1 MMAHEEKK
9 HSQVGSRQEQQ
20 MSPYETKDSL
30 TLQQASLTKQ
40 NMRQSD

>member
-1 MMAHEEKK
+1 MAHEEKNP
-9 HSQVGSRQEQQ
+9 SQVGSRQEEQ

-30 TLQQASLTKQ
+30 ALQVSSLTKQ